1 MPTLERKPTGVALQP
16 RVSFDKGLISVI
28 NQINAAKNIDEIL
41 IDLKVPILSLF
52 DADRLTIYV
61 VVPSRKEIVSP
72 NRKEIVSK
80 TKTDDDVI
88 EIRVPINNMS
98 ISGYVALTGQTVNI
112 RSVHDVVEIKSIHAE
127 LKFDQTWDK
136 KTEYVTRQVLCVPIA
151 FQQKILGV
159 LQLINKRAGSRFTA
173 EDAGWAESIAE
184 VLGIAFNN
192 HTKVPHRV
200 RTRFDL
206 LLDEHLIEPG
216 DLEAAL
222 ASPRNKRR
230 DGESLLIEKY
240 GLAKADIGRS
250 LAQHYCCE
258 FMEFS
263 PTIII
268 PLELTAKVKDYFD
281 FLKRHL
287 WMPIALQDSKVT
299 VIIDNPNDLT
309 KFDIIKMILKPFK
322 IKYVVGLREDI
333 LKFIAHAQG
342 ALVSHGGSIEELLTG
357 LEEEETEGEDS
368 DLELTESDSVIIKVT
383 NQIIRD
389 AFRLGVSDIHI
400 EPYAGRRPCIV
411 RFRVDGACFK
421 YQEVPASHTKPLVSR
436 LKIMA
441 ALDIAER
448 RKPQDGKIKFKLD
461 GTRTIELRVAT
472 VPTQSGQE
480 DVVMRILAASEPLPL
495 AQMGFS
501 DWNLAALKNMSTK
514 PYGLILCVGPTGS
527 GKTTTLHSV
536 LGYINTPE
544 RKIWTAEDPVEITQ
558 YGLRQVQ
565 MLPKIGLTFAHAM
578 RAFLRA
584 DPDVIMVGEMR
595 DEETAHTGIEAS
607 LTGHLVLSTLHT
619 NSAPETITRLLDMG
633 LDPFNFAD
641 ALLGIVAQR
650 LARTLC
656 KSCKE
661 AYSPSEE
668 ERHELVV
675 EYGEEY
681 ASELKLDDPELKC
694 CKPVGCDDCKKTG
707 YRGRMGL
714 HETLVGTDSVKRMI
728 IQKAPMEMIR
738 EEAIKEGMRT
748 LKQDGIRKIT
758 QGLLDLKQVRVV
770 CIK

>member
-1 MPTLERKPTGVALQP
+1 MPTLEQKPTIVAPQT
-16 RVSFDKGLISVI
+16 RQSFDKRLISVV

-52 DADRLTIYV
+52 DADRLTIYAV
-61 VVPSRKEIVSP
+61 AP

-80 TKTDDDVI
+80 TKTTDEVL
-88 EIRVPINNMS
+88 EIRVPINNKS
-98 ISGYVALTGQTVNI
+98 ISGFVALTGKMVTI
-112 RSVHDVVEIKSIHAE
+112 RSVYDVVEIKSIHAE
-127 LKFDQTWDK
+127 LEFDQSWDK
-136 KTEYVTRQVLCVPIA
+136 KTGYVTRQVLCMPIA
-151 FQQKILGV
+151 FQQKTHGV
-159 LQLINKRAGSRFTA
+159 LQLINKTTGSRFTA

-192 HTKVPHRV
+192 HTKAQRRV

-206 LLDEHLIEPG
+206 LLDERLISPE

-222 ASPRNKRR
+222 AVPRKRGH
-230 DGESLLIEKY
+230 DVESLLMEEY
-240 GLAKADIGRS
+240 GLTKADIGRS
-250 LAQHYCCE
+250 LAAHYRCE

-263 PTIII
+263 PAITI
-268 PLELTAKVKDYFD
+268 PFDLTAKVQDKYD
-281 FLKRHL
+281 FLKRQS
-287 WMPIALQDSKVT
+287 WMPITLQDSKAT
-299 VIIDNPNDLT
+299 VIIDNPMDLT
-309 KFDIIKMILKPFK
+309 KLDTITMILKPFSVE
-322 IKYVVGLREDI
+322 YVVGLREDI

-342 ALVSHGGSIEELLTG
+342 AVIRDGGSIEDLLTD
-357 LEEEETEGEDS
+357 LEPEEEEEGGGYDG
-368 DLELTESDSVIIKVT
+368 ELTDSDSVIIKVA

-389 AFRLGVSDIHI
+389 AYRLGVSDIHI
-400 EPYAGRRPCIV
+400 EPYPGRRPCVV
-411 RFRVDGACFK
+411 RFRVDGACYK
-421 YQEVPASHTKPLVSR
+421 YQEVPASHSRALVSR
-436 LKIMA
+436 LKIMS

-448 RKPQDGKIKFKLD
+448 RKPQDGKIKFKID
-461 GTRTIELRVAT
+461 GTRAIELRVAT
-472 VPTQSGQE
+472 IPTQGAQE
-480 DVVMRILAASEPLPL
+480 DVVMRILSASEPLPL
-495 AQMGFS
+495 SQMGFS
-501 DWNLAALKNMSTK
+501 DWNLAALKEMAVK

-565 MLPKIGLTFAHAM
+565 TLPKIGLTFATAM

-595 DEETAHTGIEAS
+595 DKETAHTSIEAS

-633 LDPFNFAD
+633 LDPFSFAD

-656 KSCKE
+656 TSCKE
-661 AYSPSEE
+661 AYRPSEE

-681 ASELKLDDPELKC
+681 ASELTLDDPELKC
-694 CKPVGCDDCKKTG
+694 CKPVGCDACNKTG

-714 HETLVGTDSVKRMI
+714 HETLVATDTVKHMI
-728 IQKAPMEMIR
+728 MERAKMEVLR

-758 QGLLDLKQVRVV
+758 QGVIDLKQVRAV